1 MESLK
6 DTKNSHSTQTH
17 SRPAWPMK
25 NKLPVLAFCPIPYS
39 FQKYLNTD
47 QFLDVLDKIYEYT
60 EQSGID
66 TVMIGITGDYIKKQ
80 IPVAKR
86 HNINV
91 MPCTNGTW
99 GLDINCYNTLCS
111 YLNDRNIVGWFSG
124 DEPLPYK
131 WGDAFYNEG
140 KNIKS
145 SRESYWNQLTLAYGL
160 SSNLDSSRIS
170 MFNLAAESNSSW
182 AGSFGIPDDEYSN
195 ASLSKKLEAA
205 RAYLDNLNL
214 LYHPWIWSYDY
225 YPIRNKLAK
234 VDQNGDKYEAIE
246 GAYDIEYEKF
256 FGYLGLYQDFTQA
269 CNSEFWTYN
278 MCLYHKL
285 YDNRNWDNLICSF
298 PTPTEGALRFETF
311 AALLYG
317 SKGFVYYRY
326 GLGVPGTD
334 AINSDYDSQDP
345 QSWKYTTSMESI
357 QAPISCQIIK
367 NNNTVSDITILK
379 SPIWHRVKNINQ
391 EIIDFQDI
399 FLGCTIKGHRQYSSS
414 IPSSNPHSTPLY
426 INSIHLFHGDTKD
439 IDECISMINCNGYG
453 VLVTSFTNTK
463 DNSKV
468 RHYVAVMNLD
478 PFNQKEVSFILKK
491 GNLYPVNHLIQP
503 SSKDSVTLDK
513 SLSSHNVRHD
523 VILKEGGIFVVYWD
537 E

>member
-246 GAYDIEYEKF
+246 GAYDIEYDKF

-298 PTPTEGALRFETF
+298 PAPTEGALRFETF

-326 GLGVPGTD
+326 GLGVSGTD

-367 NNNTVSDITILK
+367 NNNTVSDITVLK
-379 SPIWHRVKNINQ
+379 SPIWYRVKNINQ

-478 PFNQKEVSFILKK
+478 PFNQKEVSFI
-491 GNLYPVNHLIQP
+491 
-503 SSKDSVTLDK
+503 
-513 SLSSHNVRHD
+513 
-523 VILKEGGIFVVYWD
+523 
-537 E
+537 